1 MQDKAANNR
10 AAPARSAPLSRFS
23 TSTVFGSKYLVPWL
37 AVQGPL
43 AYSPTDPPA
52 RDYFFQYSW
61 ILPGIFDP
69 TVNLRE
75 HRYFGRYGKDS
86 SKFLF
91 DFWVSARKGCGA
103 ALQQY
108 CEPGLFSDAE
118 VKAPLAA
125 YHHVR
130 KYYNMAGS
138 LLIQHGSYQWISR
151 EDQPLI
157 EQGQV
162 LLYRG
167 IGQSSAFRS
176 LQFEPSDLTAA
187 NRDIWR
193 KYLGVQ
199 AEMLSD
205 SVLSFNTIH
214 DRVKRS
220 ETEGLRHGTWLGD
233 TMATQAGLNIES
245 PGFAKDLWHAAQ
257 QGYSLDPV
265 IGVRKFGPHHVLM
278 KTPLSNIRLT
288 TFFAGESEV
297 KIIDP
302 SRLSLVEAVGCQVE
316 FIPPMEWTTE

>member
-1 MQDKAANNR
+1 VHGKAASS
-10 AAPARSAPLSRFS
+10 RSNLAGSTLPSRFS

-37 AVQGPL
+37 AAQGPL
-43 AYSPTDPPA
+43 AYSPVEPPA

-75 HRYFGRYGKDS
+75 HRYFGRYRKDS

-91 DFWVSARKGCGA
+91 DFWGSARKGCGA

-108 CEPGLFSDAE
+108 CEPGHFSDVE

-157 EQGQV
+157 EQRQV

-167 IGQSSAFRS
+167 IGQSTIFRC
-176 LQFEPSDLTAA
+176 LQFDPSDLTAA
-187 NRDIWR
+187 NREIWR

-199 AEMLSD
+199 AQMLSD

-233 TMATQAGLNIES
+233 EMATQAGLDIES
-245 PGFAKDLWHAAQ
+245 QGFAKDLWHAAQ

-265 IGVRKFGPHHVLM
+265 MGMQKFGPHHVVL
-278 KTPLSNIRLT
+278 KTSLSNIRLT

>member
-1 MQDKAANNR
+1 VHSKAASGRSN
-10 AAPARSAPLSRFS
+10 PAGSTRLSRFS

-37 AVQGPL
+37 AAQGPL
-43 AYSPTDPPA
+43 AYSPVEPPA

-75 HRYFGRYGKDS
+75 HRYFGRYRKDS

-91 DFWVSARKGCGA
+91 DFWGSARKGCGA

-157 EQGQV
+157 EKGQV
-162 LLYRG
+162 LLCWLPSG
-167 IGQSSAFRS
+167 IH
-176 LQFEPSDLTAA
+176 PSNGMD
-187 NRDIWR
+187 N
-193 KYLGVQ
+193 
-199 AEMLSD
+199 E
-205 SVLSFNTIH
+205 
-214 DRVKRS
+214 
-220 ETEGLRHGTWLGD
+220 
-233 TMATQAGLNIES
+233 
-245 PGFAKDLWHAAQ
+245 
-257 QGYSLDPV
+257 
-265 IGVRKFGPHHVLM
+265 
-278 KTPLSNIRLT
+278 
-288 TFFAGESEV
+288 
-297 KIIDP
+297 IICEI
-302 SRLSLVEAVGCQVE
+302 SC
-316 FIPPMEWTTE
+316 